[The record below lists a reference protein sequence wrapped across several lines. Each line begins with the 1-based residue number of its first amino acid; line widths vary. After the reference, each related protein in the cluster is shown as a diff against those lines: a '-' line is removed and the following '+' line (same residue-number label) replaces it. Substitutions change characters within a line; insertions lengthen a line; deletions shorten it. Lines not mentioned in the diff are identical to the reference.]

1 MIENLDEIRNIL
13 LNNGVIAFVTDTVWG
28 IGCLPESEIAVNKIY
43 DIKAR
48 DRNKPLILMSSNLDN
63 LYPYVTDKISDEVNE
78 LLTENLPGAF
88 TMVLPKS
95 EKVPDFV
102 TSGFDTV
109 GIRVPD
115 CDVFAEIC
123 ESIPNKVLATTSAN
137 LSNEPPA
144 LTYQEAIEYVGDK
157 VDMVVYDYGFQADGK
172 PSKVV
177 GYINNEVKVFRA

>member
-1 MIENLDEIRNIL
+1 MIENLDEIRKIL

-102 TSGFDTV
+102 RISQTINSIN
-109 GIRVPD
+109 GIFLLG
-115 CDVFAEIC
+115 CDI
-123 ESIPNKVLATTSAN
+123 
-137 LSNEPPA
+137 
-144 LTYQEAIEYVGDK
+144 
-157 VDMVVYDYGFQADGK
+157 
-172 PSKVV
+172 
-177 GYINNEVKVFRA
+177 